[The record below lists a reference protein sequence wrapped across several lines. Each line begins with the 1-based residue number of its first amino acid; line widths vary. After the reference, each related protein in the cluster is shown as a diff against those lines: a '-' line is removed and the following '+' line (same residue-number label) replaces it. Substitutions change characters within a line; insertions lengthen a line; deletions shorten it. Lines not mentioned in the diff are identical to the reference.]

1 MFLVPY
7 LIETVLSICF
17 GINLHLHNDWIR
29 SSYVTIHVETPLHF
43 PCSSLLHSLSQYWV
57 SNRVCLWR
65 NSSHAPLLC
74 RETNHCLA
82 WTQYPEVGISYER
95 RVLALLLH
103 LPVFRPSLCYHWVKP
118 ICVMSVDWLISNQKT
133 ELFRCCTAS
142 QSQHRIWSLSEYGL
156 EDKKQG
162 CDLTEVTVGCVL
174 LWCGVSLMVRHT
186 CFKWG
191 RMLCIVSM
199 NLCRGV

>member
-65 NSSHAPLLC
+65 NSSHAPFSAARPITVWREHSTRKWAYHMNDVSSLYFCTYPYLDPLC
-74 RETNHCLA
+74 AIIGLNLFA
-82 WTQYPEVGISYER
+82 SWALIDWYPIRKLNCSVA
-95 RVLALLLH
+95 ALLANH
-103 LPVFRPSLCYHWVKP
+103 STEFGVCQNTGWRTKNRAVIWQKWQSGVYCY
-118 ICVMSVDWLISNQKT
+118 
-133 ELFRCCTAS
+133 
-142 QSQHRIWSLSEYGL
+142 
-156 EDKKQG
+156 
-162 CDLTEVTVGCVL
+162 
-174 LWCGVSLMVRHT
+174 GVE
-186 CFKWG
+186 
-191 RMLCIVSM
+191 
-199 NLCRGV
+199 